1 MIEKRCALVDLIT
14 YQDGEWLIWPKQ
26 CHSLAALPPSSGH
39 TVVACFR
46 PKRAKNSCFYANR
59 LERQNGFLAESAKRA
74 TPQGPKRATP
84 QGQCRASRAR
94 TNDSDGSAR
103 RSDARLRRLVCL
115 SDHGT
120 AANRRHGRRN
130 LPGAKR

>member
-1 MIEKRCALVDLIT
+1 MKKGCALVDMIT
-14 YQDGEWLIWPKQ
+14 YQDVEWLIWPKQ
-26 CHSLAALPPSSGH
+26 CHSLAALPPLSGH

-74 TPQGPKRATP
+74 TPQG
-84 QGQCRASRAR
+84 QCRASRAR
-94 TNDSDGSAR
+94 TDGSDGSAR

-115 SDHGT
+115 SHHGT

>member
-1 MIEKRCALVDLIT
+1 MKKGCALVDMIT
-14 YQDGEWLIWPKQ
+14 YQDVEWLIWPKQ
-26 CHSLAALPPSSGH
+26 CHSLAALPPLSGH

-74 TPQGPKRATP
+74 TPQGQK
-84 QGQCRASRAR
+84 RASRAR

>member
-1 MIEKRCALVDLIT
+1 RLLLALLCLIT
-14 YQDGEWLIWPKQ
+14 RWWLVFVPNEPKI
-26 CHSLAALPPSSGH
+26 
-39 TVVACFR
+39 
-46 PKRAKNSCFYANR
+46 SCIYANR
-59 LERQNGFLAESAKRA
+59 SERQNGFLVESA
-74 TPQGPKRATP
+74 KRATP

-94 TNDSDGSAR
+94 TNGSDGSAR

>member
-1 MIEKRCALVDLIT
+1 MKKGCALVDMIT
-14 YQDGEWLIWPKQ
+14 YQDVEWLIWPKQ
-26 CHSLAALPPSSGH
+26 CHSLAALPPLSGH

-74 TPQGPKRATP
+74 TPQGP
-84 QGQCRASRAR
+84 CRASRAR